1 MHKCWDLGC
10 LVNTTSFQAADEE
23 STDMKC
29 FDCSGSEYEDCST
42 SDVFFGDSDSC
53 QGWCQKV
60 TKCEIRRALHMLG
73 NC

>member
-1 MHKCWDLGC
+1 
-10 LVNTTSFQAADEE
+10 
-23 STDMKC
+23 MKC